1 MEFTKD
7 VYKVQGNLKVQ
18 IHCTDHIDRSW
29 ITDINAVIIKDNWV
43 IFEFKDGEMS
53 LINRDDVVT
62 VDIRE
67 C

>member
-7 VYKVQGNLKVQ
+7 VYKVQGNLKVK
-18 IHCTDHIDRSW
+18 ICCIDHIDRTW
-29 ITDINAVIIKDNWV
+29 IADINAVIIKDNWV
-43 IFEFKDGEMS
+43 IFEFKDGDTL